1 MKNFEILS
9 FKTHYSKKTS
19 ISYTA
24 EPMVVDLQRDHI
36 WDLIDITLWNNN
48 LLYLWLTQANLL
60 YKLGCPFSLLL
71 VKKAATYLIALY
83 LPCTKL
89 SVHFPCS
96 LLKKNAATYLLLY
109 EPLCTF
115 LSIFL
120 APWKNWCYKFSII
133 WNLSKPVC
141 PFSLLL
147 ANRCYNISPTLWS
160 FYKLLCTFA
169 LFPVKKWFYLQISY
183 YK

>member
-1 MKNFEILS
+1 MS
-9 FKTHYSKKTS
+9 FKAHYSRKTS

-48 LLYLWLTQANLL
+48 LLYFWLTQANLL

-96 LLKKNAATYLLLY
+96 LLKKCCNISATVWAFTYFLVHFPCSLKKLMLQIFY
-109 EPLCTF
+109 NMELVQTC

-120 APWKNWCYKFSII
+120 ATC
-133 WNLSKPVC
+133 
-141 PFSLLL
+141 
-147 ANRCYNISPTLWS
+147 
-160 FYKLLCTFA
+160 
-169 LFPVKKWFYLQISY
+169 
-183 YK
+183 